1 MNNGLHLEKT
11 MANQSTTGFGLR
23 PLRNVHQ
30 GAHNAGLGEWKIA
43 ASSTAIDHHDLVLLA
58 STGYVVVGTA
68 GAGVLNALGSINGT
82 FYTDPTTSKPTWS
95 NWAPSNAAT
104 DMIALVNDNPQTM
117 FEMRTTLTSLTQAN
131 VGNTAPIVD
140 SAGSGAPNYI
150 SGFTIGAVTTTV
162 VNQVKLLGI
171 SRDLNNQDVSVSGS
185 VWRVMMCNHILGSN
199 SIGI

>member
-1 MNNGLHLEKT
+1 

-68 GAGVLNALGSINGT
+68 GAGVLNALGSLNGS

-104 DMIALVNDNPQTM
+104 DMIALVDDNPQTM

-140 SAGSGAPNYI
+140 TAGSGAPNYI

-171 SRDLNNQDVSVSGS
+171 SRDPNNQDVSVDGA
-185 VWRVMMCNHILGSN
+185 VWRVMICSHILAAN
-199 SIGI
+199 AVGI

>member
-1 MNNGLHLEKT
+1 

-30 GAHNAGLGEWKIA
+30 GAHNGGLGEWKIA

-58 STGYVVVGTA
+58 ATGYVTVATA
-68 GAGVLNALGSINGT
+68 GIAVVNALGSLNGT

-117 FEMRTTLTSLTQAN
+117 FEMRTTITSLTQADA
-131 VGNTAPIVD
+131 GATAPIVD

-150 SGFTIGAVTTTV
+150 SGFTIGAVTTAI
-162 VNQVKLLGI
+162 NQLKLLGI
-171 SRDLNNQDVSVSGS
+171 SRDTQNQDVSVSGS
-185 VWRVMMCNHILGSN
+185 VWRVMICSHILGSN
-199 SIGI
+199 VKGL

>member
-1 MNNGLHLEKT
+1 

-30 GAHNAGLGEWKIA
+30 GAHNGGLGEWKIA

-58 STGYVVVGTA
+58 STGYVTVATA
-68 GAGVLNALGSINGT
+68 GIGVLNALGSLNGT

-117 FEMRTTLTSLTQAN
+117 FEMRTTITSLTQADA
-131 VGNTAPIVD
+131 GATAPIVD

-150 SGFTIGAVTTTV
+150 SGFTIGAVTTAL
-162 VNQVKLLGI
+162 NQVKLLGI
-171 SRDLNNQDVSVSGS
+171 SRDTLNQDVSVSGS
-185 VWRVMMCNHILGSN
+185 VWRVMICSHILGSN
-199 SIGI
+199 IAGV

>member
-1 MNNGLHLEKT
+1 

-30 GAHNAGLGEWKIA
+30 GAHNGGLGEWKIA

-58 STGYVVVGTA
+58 ATGYVTVATA
-68 GAGVLNALGSINGT
+68 GIAVVNALGSLNGT

-117 FEMRTTLTSLTQAN
+117 FEMRTTITSLTQADA
-131 VGNTAPIVD
+131 GATAPIVD

-150 SGFTIGAVTTTV
+150 SGFTIGAVTTAI
-162 VNQVKLLGI
+162 NQLKLLGI
-171 SRDLNNQDVSVSGS
+171 SRDTENQDVSVSGS
-185 VWRVMMCNHILGSN
+185 VWRVMICSHILGSN
-199 SIGI
+199 VKGL

>member
-1 MNNGLHLEKT
+1 

-30 GAHNAGLGEWKIA
+30 GDHNAGLGEWKIA

-58 STGYVVVGTA
+58 STGYVTVATA
-68 GAGVLNALGSINGT
+68 GIGVLNALGSLNGS

-95 NWAPSNAAT
+95 NYAPSTTAT
-104 DMIALVNDNPQTM
+104 DMTCLINDNPQTM
-117 FEMRTTLTSLTQAN
+117 FEMRTTITSFTQAD
-131 VGNTAPIVD
+131 VGGTCPIVD

-150 SGFTIGAVTTTV
+150 SGFTFGTVTGAI

-171 SRDLNNQDVSVSGS
+171 SRDLDNQDVSVSGS
-185 VWRVMMCNHILGSN
+185 VWRVMLCNHILGSN

>member
-1 MNNGLHLEKT
+1 

-30 GAHNAGLGEWKIA
+30 GDHNAGLGEWKKA
-43 ASSTAIDHHDLVLLA
+43 ASTTAIDHHDLVLLA
-58 STGYVVVGTA
+58 ATGYVVVGTA

-117 FEMRTTLTSLTQAN
+117 FEMRTTITSLTQADA
-131 VGNTAPIVD
+131 GATAPIVD

-150 SGFTIGAVTTTV
+150 SGFTIGAVTTAI
-162 VNQVKLLGI
+162 NQVKLLGI
-171 SRDLNNQDVSVSGS
+171 SRDNLNQDVSVSGG
-185 VWRVMMCNHILGSN
+185 VWRVMICSHILGSN
-199 SIGI
+199 IAGV

>member
-1 MNNGLHLEKT
+1 

-30 GAHNAGLGEWKIA
+30 GDHNAGLGEWKIA

-58 STGYVVVGTA
+58 ATGYVTVGTA
-68 GAGVLNALGSINGT
+68 GAGVINALGSLNGS

-117 FEMRTTLTSLTQAN
+117 FEMRTTITSFTQAD
-131 VGNTAPIVD
+131 VGGTCPIVD

-150 SGFTIGAVTTTV
+150 SGFTIGAVVTAL
-162 VNQVKLLGI
+162 NQVKLLGI
-171 SRDLNNQDVSVSGS
+171 SRDTQNQDVSVSGS
-185 VWRVMMCNHILGSN
+185 VWRIMICSHILGSN
-199 SIGI
+199 IAGV

>member
-1 MNNGLHLEKT
+1 

-30 GAHNAGLGEWKIA
+30 GDHNAGLGEWKIA

-68 GAGVLNALGSINGT
+68 GAGVLNALGSLNGT

-104 DMIALVNDNPQTM
+104 DMIALVDDNPQTM

-131 VGNTAPIVD
+131 TGNTAPIVD

-150 SGFTIGAVTTTV
+150 SGFTIGAVTTTQ

-171 SRDLNNQDVSVSGS
+171 SRDTENQDVSVDGA
-185 VWRVMMCNHILGSN
+185 VWRVMICSHILGSN
-199 SIGI
+199 AVGI